1 MPPPPF
7 AKLQKTKGPASW
19 GQVLGG
25 YPVALPCTPPG
36 MRNIANSSADLW
48 PNLAKQ
54 VQTFW
59 RFAVNLYFKTMRL
72 SLLVMDPP
80 PRARNAQSAKPNLIV
95 GSAMSYL
102 SNVVSERPMVRVSA
116 SVILAFCF
124 AAPLVW
130 LFSNLVVYGLR
141 SFL

>member
-1 MPPPPF
+1 V
-7 AKLQKTKGPASW
+7 AKLGKTSANILEIRGELILQDNALIPPCDGPTTASSKCSKRKTKEIS
-19 GQVLGG
+19 
-25 YPVALPCTPPG
+25 
-36 MRNIANSSADLW
+36 
-48 PNLAKQ
+48 
-54 VQTFW
+54 
-59 RFAVNLYFKTMRL
+59 
-72 SLLVMDPP
+72 
-80 PRARNAQSAKPNLIV
+80 
-95 GSAMSYL
+95 GSGMSYL

>member
-1 MPPPPF
+1 
-7 AKLQKTKGPASW
+7 
-19 GQVLGG
+19 
-25 YPVALPCTPPG
+25 
-36 MRNIANSSADLW
+36 MRNMAKSSADLW

-72 SLLVMDPP
+72 SLHVMDPP
-80 PRARNAQSAKPNLIV
+80 PRARNAPSAKPNLIV